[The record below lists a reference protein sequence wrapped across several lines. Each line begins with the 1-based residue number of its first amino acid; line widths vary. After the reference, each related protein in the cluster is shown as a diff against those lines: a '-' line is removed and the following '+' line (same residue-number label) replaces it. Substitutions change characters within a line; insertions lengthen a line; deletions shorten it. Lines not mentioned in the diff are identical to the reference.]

1 MTHPTY
7 KTYQFQ
13 ITQFEFKKPIR
24 KKRKNLKK
32 KLHLKYKITIIKL
45 LVNCLFYVDLFS
57 YIHSYEERAMYHS
70 LNKAR

>member
-24 KKRKNLKK
+24 KKKK
-32 KLHLKYKITIIKL
+32 KLKKNFI
-45 LVNCLFYVDLFS
+45 
-57 YIHSYEERAMYHS
+57 
-70 LNKAR
+70 

>member
-32 KLHLKYKITIIKL
+32 NFIWNIRL
-45 LVNCLFYVDLFS
+45 L
-57 YIHSYEERAMYHS
+57 S
-70 LNKAR
+70 LNY

>member
-1 MTHPTY
+1 MKVVYSNEQMCRCWVKSGAKWQMTHPTY

-32 KLHLKYKITIIKL
+32 TSFEI
-45 LVNCLFYVDLFS
+45 
-57 YIHSYEERAMYHS
+57 
-70 LNKAR
+70 